1 MWHFP
6 QSHLRQWG
14 TCVWSK
20 GKGQAVEPE
29 DLGFK
34 SQLCDLPCWVILIE
48 REKEETL
55 LILFKPL
62 LFGSLSQ
69 QPNMYPKWF

>member
-1 MWHFP
+1 MAFP

-14 TCVWSK
+14 TWCVYGVG

-29 DLGFK
+29 DPGFK
-34 SQLCDLPCWVILIE
+34 PQLCHLPSGVILIE

-55 LILFKPL
+55 FILFEPL

-69 QPNMYPKWF
+69 QPNLYPK